1 MARNK
6 YPEETVKRILDAA
19 TQLFIEKGYEATSL
33 ADIIADT
40 HLSKGAIYHHFAS
53 KEEIFAAIF
62 RRISQE
68 NTEALAR
75 IRDNTAMSGREKLRR
90 IFKAALSGHNQSL
103 MLTVTPNLLENP
115 RFLAMQIHQIYQ
127 IVAPAFIEPILRQGT
142 EDGTLHVEDPATMA
156 EAIMVL
162 SNVWLNPLVSQPD
175 AATMRRRCETF
186 NTLLE
191 SIGIEPLLD
200 DEMIASYVAHCPT
213 SAK

>member
-1 MARNK
+1 
-6 YPEETVKRILDAA
+6 
-19 TQLFIEKGYEATSL
+19 
-33 ADIIADT
+33 
-40 HLSKGAIYHHFAS
+40 
-53 KEEIFAAIF
+53 
-62 RRISQE
+62 
-68 NTEALAR
+68 
-75 IRDNTAMSGREKLRR
+75 
-90 IFKAALSGHNQSL
+90 